1 MTKIIRLSSIVVLAC
16 LANLSLTTHAET
28 LDLKKYQHAEQ
39 QLSTFTDELV
49 TGVVMAPSW
58 SDDGAITV

>member
-49 TGVVMAPSW
+49 TGVGYGS
-58 SDDGAITV
+58 